1 MILSIGEQA
10 ELFLSVFL
18 AGCAAGVLYDI
29 IEAVRECFPHS
40 RAAVC
45 AGDIIYWAAVVIL
58 FFLFLLERNRAE
70 IRLFDI
76 FAFFFGMF
84 LYGLTLGGFVKKALR
99 TALGL
104 IKAAVFLLTEIMLT
118 PLRLLW
124 ILLSP
129 QIIKIIGS
137 AKVCSKK
144 VLHLSGVYAKIKVTG
159 LKDQLRL
166 KERRKK

>member
-58 FFLFLLERNRAE
+58 FFLFLLERN
-70 IRLFDI
+70 
-76 FAFFFGMF
+76 
-84 LYGLTLGGFVKKALR
+84 
-99 TALGL
+99 
-104 IKAAVFLLTEIMLT
+104 
-118 PLRLLW
+118 
-124 ILLSP
+124 
-129 QIIKIIGS
+129 
-137 AKVCSKK
+137 
-144 VLHLSGVYAKIKVTG
+144 
-159 LKDQLRL
+159 
-166 KERRKK
+166 